1 MNNYLKVEGS
11 SSLIRDVGSRAII
24 NNSNAEYTE
33 YMKNREIA
41 LKKIEMAESQNEKI
55 NRLEQDMSEIKQM
68 LALLIKSK
76 ED

>member
-11 SSLIRDVGSRAII
+11 ASLIRDVASKAII

-41 LKKIEMAESQNEKI
+41 LKKLEMAESQNEKI

>member
-11 SSLIRDVGSRAII
+11 ASLIRDVASKAII

-41 LKKIEMAESQNEKI
+41 LKKLEMAESQNEKI
-55 NRLEQDMSEIKQM
+55 NRLEQDMAEIKQM
-68 LALLIKSK
+68 LGMLIKGK
-76 ED
+76 E